1 MKKYGLDIGDTEKL
15 NKLAYHCFLCG
26 KCSEVCPV
34 GIDGQG
40 IIMDM
45 RRASVASDEGARVNK
60 EYKRTISEKKE
71 YSYRNYR
78 HVTEKSVLFPGCN
91 FPSVYPKTTKVL
103 VELFEKEAGIGVVY
117 DCCGKPIADIG
128 MEDEEE
134 RIMQGIQKRMDDA
147 GVT

>member
-1 MKKYGLDIGDTEKL
+1 
-15 NKLAYHCFLCG
+15 
-26 KCSEVCPV
+26 
-34 GIDGQG
+34 
-40 IIMDM
+40 MDM

-134 RIMQGIQKRMDDA
+134 RIMQGIQKRMDRC
-147 GVT
+147 V